1 MWQLVTLNTVSP
13 SSSREMVLE
22 MHPRNLSLG
31 ALTTRSSKDSPLK
44 RWRNGARYSRRGPF
58 STVTRRIITS
68 GIGFMECATETA
80 RVLMVDEVIL
90 TWAKPV
96 HSSST
101 SVPRA
106 RQPAG
111 TPWRASSET
120 LTPQS
125 DSVSRCGKRSAA
137 AVEGRTQEPTLRT
150 RNVRAKRSGGGSGKG
165 VQAGQPRVD
174 PEHLEAVEG
183 WRAEPVLIGGG
194 VAGDRDGSEP
204 EAAGVARVDRE
215 DVGDEAQ
222 DEDAGGGG
230 AAVEEPVVE
239 VERGGPP
246 DVAPESVWKFYDPS
260 SSTILTRMRIVQAP
274 GNYSVEDSIVLVV
287 HHLVFPQKRTDG
299 WMELKLGEF
308 HVQDCDTA
316 GEVCMNLMET
326 KGELL
331 MKVLSYITPQ
341 DAGCVAAVSQAFRAI
356 VDSDT
361 SWSCF
366 VPDVHDLPRLAYVD
380 DMDYSIQ
387 RTLSKKEMF
396 LCLSDRPILL
406 ADHRMSMWLDRQT
419 GSKCYMLSARAL
431 NIARGNTPKHWRW
444 IHLTDCRLDF
454 SVLEASV
461 RIGKCKSTREVCL
474 HGDGD
479 MHPQQRADG
488 WKEVE
493 MGEFYNKEGNDGEVS
508 ISLSETTELHNKKG
522 LIVYGIEIRPRK

>member
-1 MWQLVTLNTVSP
+1 
-13 SSSREMVLE
+13 
-22 MHPRNLSLG
+22 
-31 ALTTRSSKDSPLK
+31 
-44 RWRNGARYSRRGPF
+44 
-58 STVTRRIITS
+58 
-68 GIGFMECATETA
+68 
-80 RVLMVDEVIL
+80 
-90 TWAKPV
+90 
-96 HSSST
+96 
-101 SVPRA
+101 
-106 RQPAG
+106 
-111 TPWRASSET
+111 
-120 LTPQS
+120 
-125 DSVSRCGKRSAA
+125 
-137 AVEGRTQEPTLRT
+137 
-150 RNVRAKRSGGGSGKG
+150 
-165 VQAGQPRVD
+165 
-174 PEHLEAVEG
+174 
-183 WRAEPVLIGGG
+183 
-194 VAGDRDGSEP
+194 
-204 EAAGVARVDRE
+204 
-215 DVGDEAQ
+215 
-222 DEDAGGGG
+222 
-230 AAVEEPVVE
+230 
-239 VERGGPP
+239 
-246 DVAPESVWKFYDPS
+246 
-260 SSTILTRMRIVQAP
+260 
-274 GNYSVEDSIVLVV
+274 
-287 HHLVFPQKRTDG
+287 
-299 WMELKLGEF
+299 
-308 HVQDCDTA
+308 
-316 GEVCMNLMET
+316 
-326 KGELL
+326 

-444 IHLTDCRLDF
+444 IHLTDCSFSEAAELQSVCWLEIRGKINSKMLSLNSTYAAYIVFKLADESYRWDF